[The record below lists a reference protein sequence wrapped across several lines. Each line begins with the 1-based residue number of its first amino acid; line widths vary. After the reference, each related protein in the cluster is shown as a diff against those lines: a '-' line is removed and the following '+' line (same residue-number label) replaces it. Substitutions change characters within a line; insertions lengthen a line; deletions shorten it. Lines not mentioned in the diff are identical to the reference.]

1 MRKVGGNG
9 LWKFNNSLNMN
20 SGFVTKMKYNIKT
33 ALKILDKKGITD
45 YRSRWEFLKNKIRR
59 FSMDFPKK
67 VAQNAN
73 KATLTPEKT

>member
-20 SGFVTKMKYNIKT
+20 SGFVTKMKYNIK
-33 ALKILDKKGITD
+33 ANLKILDKKGITD

-59 FSMDFPKK
+59 FSMDFSKK

-73 KATLTPEKT
+73 KETLTPEKT